1 MNSVERVKAICKER
15 KLAIS
20 KLEKD
25 LKFSNG
31 YIGQLRKGTFPADRL
46 VAIADYL
53 GVSTDYLLGKE
64 ETTIMDLFTGNS
76 SRTLTPME
84 AQIAAQ
90 AQKRQPA
97 RTGELSEDKR
107 AMYDF
112 IDALSDE
119 QIKRLLQIARAAFEK

>member
-64 ETTIMDLFTGNS
+64 ENPIMDLFTGKS
-76 SRTLTPME
+76 SRPLTPVESAIIEQKQKNSPGSLETTERESKILE
-84 AQIAAQ
+84 AFRAKTPAE
-90 AQKRQPA
+90 QKA
-97 RTGELSEDKR
+97 FLTLLGISED
-107 AMYDF
+107 
-112 IDALSDE
+112 
-119 QIKRLLQIARAAFEK
+119 